1 MSNNIL
7 ISIFTFNVVDFI
19 ESLFI
24 DLKKYNHLEKEIICL
39 NNNSSDNTVK
49 KINELKVSMN
59 IPNLKLACPC
69 CDCAMISDLYDITRY
84 GGITPVQDISG
95 VTSYAI
101 SMWYTCSNCKES
113 YKGNDGGLFNQISS
127 HYRRAY
133 PVAPRYAVGY
143 DVHLTEPTT
152 RVLKNLMLTYGNG
165 DMLSRLL
172 HELQAMA
179 YEDTEENYYDN
190 VNDLEIKISKQLP
203 KFSDYGPRV
212 SGQSIRDCHNY
223 AATSELTSTGISDVM
238 RQT

>member
-1 MSNNIL
+1 
-7 ISIFTFNVVDFI
+7 
-19 ESLFI
+19 
-24 DLKKYNHLEKEIICL
+24 
-39 NNNSSDNTVK
+39 
-49 KINELKVSMN
+49 
-59 IPNLKLACPC
+59 
-69 CDCAMISDLYDITRY
+69 
-84 GGITPVQDISG
+84 
-95 VTSYAI
+95 
-101 SMWYTCSNCKES
+101 MWYTCSKCKES

-152 RVLKNLMLTYGNG
+152 HVLENLMLTYGNG

-212 SGQSIRDCHNY
+212 SGQSIRDRHNY

-238 RQT
+238 RQTREIQSVGCCISSASDHTFQARKNYRATDIDKAEALHTINVETGEITSAVLVQTTEATQFSH